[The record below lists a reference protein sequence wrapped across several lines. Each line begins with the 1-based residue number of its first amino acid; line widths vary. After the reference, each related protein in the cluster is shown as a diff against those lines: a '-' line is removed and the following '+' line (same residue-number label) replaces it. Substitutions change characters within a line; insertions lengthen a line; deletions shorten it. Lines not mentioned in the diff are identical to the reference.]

1 MVALQLEAAGL
12 RRLTTEDTKRGKP
25 ARYVDQSS
33 ALGSLLVDR
42 EDMQQAC
49 GIKVRPNSGKNLGV
63 LRAKTLR
70 TSRQSSLTFRSGRSN
85 SRTSVRSTSRTSQ
98 KSARSEAS
106 VVSKASGR
114 VPGVQGEA
122 AAMYPK
128 RTAPAKAKGRGRGS
142 NRGRDNRNKGKTPG
156 SKKRQRPQEQP
167 KSQLTSGGNRHR
179 PRRRSFSLSDTE
191 IDMGAFSA
199 LQAKRVSWSTL
210 ARRPQLNRVHTVNAA
225 DIPSFVQK
233 IAGKSLKGQA
243 PEFFQL
249 QRPDPEASSCVGFG
263 HSLCLLRHCAQVGM
277 LARFWAVCGVR
288 SRRLLLKQAFI
299 PMFVL
304 TCRELAQT
312 WQRLML
318 EEGPL
323 VRNLSFLGQES
334 DQLAPLQS
342 MGGAHRHRQKPWDSS
357 GWVTMDR
364 RSSSDLVEQD
374 DPSHSAKLKLRRKS
388 SPELKRWGP
397 SLNVR
402 SSRKSLKKKQRGFFT
417 FKQQKHNCTFLSHP
431 RKDSPAANHQQA
443 HWQLPQFLSRNSWC
457 LFELLPSACGQEL
470 QACHWFVCS
479 HHWLGWDS
487 SGRGARHH
495 VHFRH

>member
-1 MVALQLEAAGL
+1 
-12 RRLTTEDTKRGKP
+12 
-25 ARYVDQSS
+25 
-33 ALGSLLVDR
+33 
-42 EDMQQAC
+42 
-49 GIKVRPNSGKNLGV
+49 
-63 LRAKTLR
+63 
-70 TSRQSSLTFRSGRSN
+70 
-85 SRTSVRSTSRTSQ
+85 
-98 KSARSEAS
+98 
-106 VVSKASGR
+106 
-114 VPGVQGEA
+114 
-122 AAMYPK
+122 MYPK

-142 NRGRDNRNKGKTPG
+142 NRGRDNRNKGTTRG

-263 HSLCLLRHCAQVGM
+263 HSLCLLRH
-277 LARFWAVCGVR
+277 
-288 SRRLLLKQAFI
+288 
-299 PMFVL
+299 
-304 TCRELAQT
+304 
-312 WQRLML
+312 
-318 EEGPL
+318 
-323 VRNLSFLGQES
+323 
-334 DQLAPLQS
+334 
-342 MGGAHRHRQKPWDSS
+342 
-357 GWVTMDR
+357 
-364 RSSSDLVEQD
+364 
-374 DPSHSAKLKLRRKS
+374 
-388 SPELKRWGP
+388 
-397 SLNVR
+397 
-402 SSRKSLKKKQRGFFT
+402 SRKSACSHGFGQFVVSAVVACSSSRHSYLCSFDMQRAPANMAETHAGGRSRSFAISRFWDKKAINWLRCNRWVGLIDTDKNLGTALVGSQWIEDQVQIWLNKMTRHIGEAEASQKIIAGAQTLGTITERAIESEVIEEKAERFFFT

-431 RKDSPAANHQQA
+431 RKDSPAANLQQA
-443 HWQLPQFLSRNSWC
+443 HWQLLQFLSRNSWC